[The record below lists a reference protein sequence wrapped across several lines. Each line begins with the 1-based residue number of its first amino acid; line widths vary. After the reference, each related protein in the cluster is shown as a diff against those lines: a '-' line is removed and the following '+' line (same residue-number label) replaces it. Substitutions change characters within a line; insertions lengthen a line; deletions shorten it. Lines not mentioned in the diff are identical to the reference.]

1 MRLLDHDT
9 PHREQPAM
17 IRVRFPGART
27 VSTEPVAGPS
37 ESRANA
43 TGFETSPI
51 CCAPAIRVSAMTASL
66 TEIDYFDHAVLVIG
80 TGEESGQRQ
89 ATYALGRDRFCTA
102 GLLRRAAVWTV
113 RLAEPRTG
121 PMIMSGTHP

>member
-1 MRLLDHDT
+1 
-9 PHREQPAM
+9 
-17 IRVRFPGART
+17 
-27 VSTEPVAGPS
+27 
-37 ESRANA
+37 
-43 TGFETSPI
+43 
-51 CCAPAIRVSAMTASL
+51 MTASL
-66 TEIDYFDHAVLVIG
+66 TEIDYYFDHAVLVIG